1 MALEYD
7 WDVISIRS
15 ISEGVVMSIRSLSLG
30 FILVFIY
37 GGQSLAFDHEHKQWD
52 AILKKNINAKGLVNY
67 KQVKGD
73 KAPLESYLQTLK
85 GVKKAEYGKWS
96 KEQKMTFLINAY
108 NAFTVKVII
117 ENYPLKSIK
126 DIGSLFTS
134 TWKTE
139 FPYLSLLE
147 GSIVTLDGIEHD
159 TLRKNFK
166 DYRIHA
172 AVNCASISCPVL
184 RGEAYT
190 PSKLNA
196 QLDEQMQV
204 WLADTTRNQYDDKKG
219 VLKLSKIFDWYE
231 DDFVKWGGGINK
243 VINKYGPA
251 KAKETVKKK
260 ADIDYL
266 DYDWNLNDSA
276 GSPS

>member
-1 MALEYD
+1 
-7 WDVISIRS
+7 
-15 ISEGVVMSIRSLSLG
+15 MSMKSFFSGIL
-30 FILVFIY
+30 LVFLY

-52 AILKKNINAKGLVNY
+52 TILKQNLNAKNLVNY
-67 KQVKGD
+67 KKIKEN
-73 KAPLESYLQTLK
+73 KAPLEDYLKVLK
-85 GVKKAEYGKWS
+85 SVKKADYSKWN
-96 KEQKMTFLINAY
+96 KQQKMTFLINAY
-108 NAFTVKVII
+108 NAFTVKVIV

-147 GSIVTLDGIEHD
+147 GSILTLDGIEHD
-159 TLRKNFK
+159 TLRKNFE

-184 RGEAYT
+184 RKEAYT
-190 PSKLNA
+190 PAKLNE

-204 WLADTTRNQYDDKKG
+204 WLADKTRNQFDSKKG
-219 VLKLSKIFDWYE
+219 VIKLSKIFDWYE
-231 DDFVKWGGGINK
+231 KDFVKWGGGINK
-243 VINKYGPA
+243 VLGKYGPSE
-251 KAKETVKKK
+251 AKETIKKK

-266 DYDWNLNDSA
+266 DYDWNLNDS
-276 GSPS
+276 SSNPS